1 MRLLIQR
8 SSHGRMK
15 MKRSII
21 AFAAACLLALGLTTP
36 SFCQDLVGT
45 VVDQDGHAVSGA
57 KIVTQSPDGQPIGS
71 AVSDANGQYQINGV
85 NAGEYF
91 ITLAPAGTAGQGQTV
106 ASYVGNGGLTVNW
119 AVAPG
124 VAPVASAKAGTTS
137 VASTDNPVSICRS
150 LMMSGRV
157 RPACALQNRAGSFVT
172 TAMHVPCFLMVTT
185 IAPAAEPRRWNKTG
199 FETGIASKALA

>member
-1 MRLLIQR
+1 MR
-8 SSHGRMK
+8 
-15 MKRSII
+15 RSII
-21 AFAAACLLALGLTTP
+21 AFAATCLLALGLSAP

-57 KIVTQSPDGQPIGS
+57 KIVTQSPDGQPIAS
-71 AVSDANGQYQINGV
+71 AVSDANGQYQIVGV

-137 VASTDNPVSICRS
+137 VASTDNPVSDLSFVNDVRESSASMCFTK
-150 LMMSGRV
+150 SGRKFCDNGYACTV
-157 RPACALQNRAGSFVT
+157 FPYGYYYCACCRTPAL
-172 TAMHVPCFLMVTT
+172 
-185 IAPAAEPRRWNKTG
+185 E
-199 FETGIASKALA
+199 

>member
-1 MRLLIQR
+1 
-8 SSHGRMK
+8 MK

-21 AFAAACLLALGLTTP
+21 VFAAACLLAWGMTTAGF
-36 SFCQDLVGT
+36 SQDLVGT

-71 AVSDANGQYQINGV
+71 AISDSNGQYQINGV

-91 ITLAPAGTAGQGQTV
+91 VTLAPAGTAGQGQTV

-124 VAPVASAKAGTTS
+124 VAPVASANAGS
-137 VASTDNPVSICRS
+137 SPVASTGNPVST
-150 LMMSGRV
+150 L
-157 RPACALQNRAGSFVT
+157 SFVNNL
-172 TAMHVPCFLMVTT
+172 AASSKGMCFVKSDRKFCDNGYACSVFPYSFYYCPCC
-185 IAPAAEPRRWNKTG
+185 RTG
-199 FETGIASKALA
+199 MLE